1 MRQLRVELE
10 AAKGE
15 KVEVRASGCWELTS
29 ARRWLFGNGLELRFF
44 LANDDIERN
53 GYDCLKAIKHCRK
66 HLRLMPY

>member
-29 ARRWLFGNGLELRFF
+29 ARRWSFGNGLELRFF
-44 LANDDIERN
+44 FASDDMSKMGTIFKIFK
-53 GYDCLKAIKHCRK
+53 GY
-66 HLRLMPY
+66 